1 MSVLVVGLSHRS
13 APVEVL
19 ERLAV
24 APGDVPK
31 LLEEM
36 LDRTHVEEAVLL
48 STCNRIEVCAVVDAF
63 HGGLGDVT
71 DVLGSYAG
79 FPIGEL
85 SDHLFVHYAGSA
97 VQHLFQLAAGLDS
110 MVVGESQILGQLRGA
125 YATADES
132 GSVGKVLHE
141 LVQQALRVGKRV
153 HAGTGIDE
161 AGASIVSEALR
172 DADRELG
179 GAGLDGAR
187 AVVVGAGAMGALAAA
202 HLRRAGASEIV
213 VLNRSV
219 ERGERLAEKVREQG
233 TAARTGPLDSM
244 AAELRDADLLL
255 ACTGAIGHVVHTAP
269 VADALSAGRG
279 RPLVVC
285 DLGLPRD
292 VDPAVGELPGVRM
305 VDLTTL
311 QRRLLD
317 VADDAAGGSIALA
330 HRMVEEEAQQYLAGQ
345 RSAEVTPTVTA
356 LRRRASEV
364 VDAELLRLDSRL
376 PDLDGRVREELSRT
390 VRRVVDKLLHTPTVQ
405 VKRLA
410 EGPDGDSYAAALRT
424 LFELDPQAAAA
435 VAAPV
440 RGTDATVDGT
450 DVTAALNAPLDRTPS
465 IGSRPPEQ
473 IS

>member
-1 MSVLVVGLSHRS
+1 MSVLIVGLSHRS

-24 APGDVPK
+24 APDDVPK

-48 STCNRIEVCAVVDAF
+48 STCNRIEICAVVDAF

-97 VQHLFQLAAGLDS
+97 VQHLFALAAGLDS
-110 MVVGESQILGQLRGA
+110 MVVGESQILGQLRSA
-125 YATADES
+125 YATADGA

-161 AGASIVSEALR
+161 AGASVVSEALR

-179 GAGLDGAR
+179 GGAGDGLHGSR
-187 AVVVGAGAMGALAAA
+187 VVIVGAGAMGALAAA

-219 ERGERLAEKVREQG
+219 ERGERLVEKVLEQG
-233 TAARTGPLDSM
+233 THARFAALDDL
-244 AAELRDADLLL
+244 AAELAGADLML
-255 ACTGAIGHVVHTAP
+255 ACTGAIGHVVGTAP
-269 VADALSAGRG
+269 VTEALAGGRE

-292 VDPAVGELPGVRM
+292 VDPARRTGAHPGAPAQLSQDPPVRDERVARVLPARDGGDPQVGRLGGGKVLERVHGDVDVARGQRVAQRRHEHPDPELGHRRGRAVTAGRDGDDLARVPGCGQPVGDRGGLG
-305 VDLTTL
+305 DRQLRRSCPDL
-311 QRRLLD
+311 QRAHEICSGGRD
-317 VADDAAGGSIALA
+317 PIAGGA
-330 HRMVEEEAQQYLAGQ
+330 
-345 RSAEVTPTVTA
+345 
-356 LRRRASEV
+356 ASGLV
-364 VDAELLRLDSRL
+364 
-376 PDLDGRVREELSRT
+376 
-390 VRRVVDKLLHTPTVQ
+390 
-405 VKRLA
+405 
-410 EGPDGDSYAAALRT
+410 
-424 LFELDPQAAAA
+424 
-435 VAAPV
+435 
-440 RGTDATVDGT
+440 
-450 DVTAALNAPLDRTPS
+450 
-465 IGSRPPEQ
+465 
-473 IS
+473 